1 MYKKNILREYV
12 QNSELRVFS
21 EKLRVRL
28 SKELAE
34 KYDNGA
40 YDNYLKNMEK
50 YFNMLNSLN
59 IKYPANAN
67 PVLYIYIVP
76 DDNFEDMLQI
86 PKSFSGQKG
95 GGKPVGCFDLDGFK
109 SAYGV
114 SQNLCENR
122 PLDITNI
129 ARIENEIHELSHLIH
144 DMFFSKNSIINE
156 GIAEAIPLYVM
167 GLEEEFDEH
176 REALLNMD
184 KSQIYSASEILN
196 QERNGIFGKDALLPN
211 KSCSFR
217 LSYISS
223 YLFVRG
229 CLETIE
235 NKFELNKIDS
245 LQYFLELMKQSSYYE
260 DWLIYDIA
268 DTLDLDKDE
277 LLSGKSFQLEV
288 VKNLSKNKNNKSI

>member
-1 MYKKNILREYV
+1 MYKKNILREYI
-12 QNSELRVFS
+12 QNSELRNYS
-21 EKLRVRL
+21 DKIRVRL

-34 KYDNGA
+34 KYDSGA

-50 YFNMLNSLN
+50 FYDILNSLN
-59 IKYPANAN
+59 IKYPSNAS
-67 PVLYIYIVP
+67 PILYLYIVP

-86 PKSFSGQKG
+86 PKTFSGQRG
-95 GGKPVGCFDLDGFK
+95 GGKPVGCYDLDGFK
-109 SAYGV
+109 FAYGV
-114 SQNLCENR
+114 SQNICENK
-122 PLDITNI
+122 PAEVTNI
-129 ARIENEIHELSHLIH
+129 AKIENETHELSHLIH
-144 DMFFSKNSIINE
+144 GMFFSKNSIINE
-156 GIAEAIPLYVM
+156 GLAEAIPLYVM
-167 GLEEEFDEH
+167 GLEVEFDEH

-184 KSQIYSASEILN
+184 ESQIYSASEILN

-235 NKFELNKIDS
+235 NKFGLNKIES
-245 LQYFLELMKQSSYYE
+245 LQYFLEIMKQSSYYE

-268 DTLDLDKDE
+268 DTLDLDKEE
-277 LLSGKSFQLEV
+277 LLNGKSLQLEV
-288 VKNLSKNKNNKSI
+288 IKNLSKNRNNKSI